1 MKAEREENE
10 KESLNKLIFDTALD
24 TNGRLDSNV
33 NLAREVDDRE
43 RNQSTASRP
52 NSEELHEKRPLG
64 GSLQIVDIVRKSA
77 PNEARVTYLLP
88 RDSSP
93 HARRIRWAPSVLLE
107 NFKSP
112 AFTLAFRDNVA
123 RSMTEMI
130 KRYVNIN
137 FTSSELANQRRI
149 KGNVDLK
156 KMNDVFSE
164 ARQMALTTI
173 SKLEPRHHELA
184 EKRRDFQKAFEKLN
198 TYVNQKDE
206 LVSNAQKT
214 IANEGAQV
222 EKRSAQVDTKREE
235 LRHLELE
242 VDDVK
247 RKMRRLSPFVDY
259 LNSVTQLEEHQ
270 AMFPNRLAIIHRVE
284 TLMIIRT
291 EMIRLLE
298 EQFQE
303 ETQLREQFFKDREFV
318 NTIHDRSSDAIRRL
332 NMKLDQL
339 ERRCTRWSD
348 LISKREG
355 EECGKK
361 AMKGQCVRAIEYM
374 YEAVAKFKGVSINPN
389 LPLVEKL
396 NHVSRF
402 IEYRLGV
409 EKEVERQEEE
419 GRKKDERRKKRLL
432 DAARK
437 HQSRKQKA

>member
-1 MKAEREENE
+1 M
-10 KESLNKLIFDTALD
+10 
-24 TNGRLDSNV
+24 G
-33 NLAREVDDRE
+33 
-43 RNQSTASRP
+43 
-52 NSEELHEKRPLG
+52 
-64 GSLQIVDIVRKSA
+64 
-77 PNEARVTYLLP
+77 
-88 RDSSP
+88 
-93 HARRIRWAPSVLLE
+93 
-107 NFKSP
+107 
-112 AFTLAFRDNVA
+112 
-123 RSMTEMI
+123 
-130 KRYVNIN
+130 
-137 FTSSELANQRRI
+137 
-149 KGNVDLK
+149 
-156 KMNDVFSE
+156 
-164 ARQMALTTI
+164 
-173 SKLEPRHHELA
+173 
-184 EKRRDFQKAFEKLN
+184 KLN

-332 NMKLDQL
+332 NMKLDRL
-339 ERRCTRWSD
+339 ERRCTRWTD

-355 EECGKK
+355 EECGKR
-361 AMKGQCVRAIEYM
+361 AMKGQCFRAIEYM
-374 YEAVAKFKGVSINPN
+374 YETVAKFKGAAINN
-389 LPLVEKL
+389 DLSLVEKL
-396 NHVSRF
+396 NLVSRF
-402 IEYRLGV
+402 IEHRLGV

-419 GRKKDERRKKRLL
+419 ERKKDERRKKRLL
-432 DAARK
+432 EAA
-437 HQSRKQKA
+437 